1 MYVIDVDLEDKPI
14 KFNIP
19 YPVQKMAAAKKRKS
33 DNKKFK
39 VLVLRK
45 LKWIIMW
52 LWRIRSIFKMEDFYN
67 NLINLIGDVRKNWS
81 AGVKSKQSVT
91 ETTEKLREVL
101 QISKNYI
108 ELIDTSVIDEYWANN
123 QSGLWGQV
131 PLFDDEIPST
141 LDENSATFEEGVN
154 SRGN

>member
-1 MYVIDVDLEDKPI
+1 
-14 KFNIP
+14 
-19 YPVQKMAAAKKRKS
+19 
-33 DNKKFK
+33 
-39 VLVLRK
+39 
-45 LKWIIMW
+45 MW

-108 ELIDTSVIDEYWANN
+108 ESVIDEYWANN
-123 QSGLWGQV
+123 QSRLWGQV
-131 PLFDDEIPST
+131 PLFDDEIHST
-141 LDENSATFEEGVN
+141 LDENSVTFEEGVN

>member
-1 MYVIDVDLEDKPI
+1 
-14 KFNIP
+14 
-19 YPVQKMAAAKKRKS
+19 
-33 DNKKFK
+33 
-39 VLVLRK
+39 
-45 LKWIIMW
+45 MW
-52 LWRIRSIFKMEDFYN
+52 FWRIRSIFKMDDFYN
-67 NLINLIGDVRKNWS
+67 NLINLIRDVRKNWS
-81 AGVKSKQSVT
+81 AGVKSEQSVT

-141 LDENSATFEEGVN
+141 LDENSATFEKGVN